1 MINEITDEI
10 IKNAEGLDIFKSVES
25 SIIAKSLKTPPS
37 VAVIL
42 AYDKEVTDGQK
53 DTRELGWDLVMMIPA
68 LAVGRGKN
76 LTGDCIDG
84 IRDGFN
90 EWLVWD
96 TGGVMPAK
104 VPMIKLEGIEKT
116 IQVYTARVTMKVMP
130 KIIAN
135 QG

>member
-1 MINEITDEI
+1 MINEISAEI
-10 IKNAEGLDIFKSVES
+10 IQKAEGLDLFKSVES
-25 SIIAKSLKTPPS
+25 AIVAKSLKTPPS

-68 LAVGRGKN
+68 LGIGKGGKR
-76 LTGDCIDG
+76 TGDCIDG

-90 EWLVWD
+90 EWLPWD

-135 QG
+135 KG

>member
-1 MINEITDEI
+1 MINEISDAI
-10 IKNAEGLDIFKSVES
+10 IKRAEGLIIFKSVES
-25 SIIAKSLKTPPS
+25 SIVAKSLKKPPS
-37 VAVIL
+37 VTVIL

-90 EWLVWD
+90 EWLPWD
-96 TGGVMPAK
+96 TGGVMPAR
-104 VPMIKLEGIEKT
+104 VPSIKLEGILNT